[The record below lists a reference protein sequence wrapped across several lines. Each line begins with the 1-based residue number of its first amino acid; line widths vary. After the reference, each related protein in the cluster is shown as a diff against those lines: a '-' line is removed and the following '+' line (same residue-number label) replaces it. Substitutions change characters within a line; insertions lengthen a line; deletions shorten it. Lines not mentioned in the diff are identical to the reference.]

1 MQYAKQCFSCFAN
14 EGVLGHIILITQIIN
29 LLLLLIILFYYII
42 IYFFYLFYWHIYE
55 KSIKEQNS
63 LGIFFILGSSS
74 PVFYLQHNPPAT
86 EALIQFEWEKEE
98 VSNEAAMALIFCCTI
113 LEWERKRHNLDL
125 GCKFEGLR

>member
-1 MQYAKQCFSCFAN
+1 MFFS
-14 EGVLGHIILITQIIN
+14 
-29 LLLLLIILFYYII
+29 LLYMRNQLKK
-42 IYFFYLFYWHIYE
+42 HT
-55 KSIKEQNS
+55 
-63 LGIFFILGSSS
+63 LGIFFILGGFVASR
-74 PVFYLQHNPPAT
+74 VFYLQHNPPAT

>member
-1 MQYAKQCFSCFAN
+1 MFFSLYMRN
-14 EGVLGHIILITQIIN
+14 QLKKHT
-29 LLLLLIILFYYII
+29 
-42 IYFFYLFYWHIYE
+42 
-55 KSIKEQNS
+55 
-63 LGIFFILGSSS
+63 LGIFFILGGFVASR
-74 PVFYLQHNPPAT
+74 VFYLQHNPPAT